1 MISKFRIALILAL
14 VVSHSV
20 LKAQTQRRVMFPSK
34 DGLTMTADMYETK
47 PEDPFIVLFHMAR
60 SSRGEYQE
68 IAKRFNKLDLNC
80 MAADLRSGRE
90 DKFIPNETNALA
102 VRLGLDTKYLDAE
115 QDMETAINNAYHIA
129 KKPVI
134 VMGSSYSAS
143 LALKIA
149 KGNPKVKAVIAM
161 SPGQYFGNKLDMM
174 EVCRGFDKPAYVAC
188 AAKERKF
195 TEELVSGMDKSK
207 TVFFAPA
214 EGGDHGSKSLE
225 PECKENTIYW
235 IQLINFIQTTKAS
248 Y

>member
-1 MISKFRIALILAL
+1 MNSKFRTALFLLMIT
-14 VVSHSV
+14 SQIIQ
-20 LKAQTQRRVMFPSK
+20 AQTQRRVMFPSK

-47 PEDPFIVLFHMAR
+47 AEDPFIVLFHMAR

-68 IAKRFNKLDLNC
+68 IAQRFNKLELNC

-115 QDMETAINNAYHIA
+115 QDMITAIDNAYHIA
-129 KKPVI
+129 KRPVI

-149 KGNPKVKAVIAM
+149 KGNAKVKAVVAM
-161 SPGQYFGNKLDMM
+161 SPGKYFGNKLDMI
-174 EVCRGFDKPAYVAC
+174 EVCRGFDKPVFMSC
-188 AAKERKF
+188 SAKER
-195 TEELVSGMDKSK
+195 EYVQELAGAMAQSK

-235 IQLINFIQTTKAS
+235 IQLINFIQTVKAS